1 MKAVILAGG
10 LGTRL
15 RPYTTVFPKP
25 LMPIGDS
32 PILEIIIRQLKARG
46 FDEITLAVGHLA
58 ELIMA
63 FFNNG
68 SKYGIKIDYS
78 REEKKLG
85 TAGGLGLLKNKLED
99 DFLVMNGDVL
109 TSLDFSEFLAFHKRS
124 GSKASIALNRR
135 HVDIDFGVVELDS
148 DRKLSGYIE
157 KPRMDYLVSMGVYAF
172 NESILKYIPANEYLD
187 IPDLMKRLLAEGETI
202 NGYIHEGYW
211 LDIGRPDDYDKANE
225 DIERIYR
232 ELGVSIDEAQ

>member
-25 LMPIGDS
+25 LMPIGES
-32 PILEIIIRQLKARG
+32 PILELIIRQLKARG

-63 FFNNG
+63 FFNDG
-68 SKYGIKIDYS
+68 SKYGINIDYS

-85 TAGGLGLLKNKLED
+85 TAGGLGLLKDKLDD

-124 GSKASIALNRR
+124 GSKATIALNRR
-135 HVDIDFGVVELDS
+135 YVDIDFGVVELDS
-148 DRKLSGYIE
+148 DRKLKGYIE
-157 KPRMDYLVSMGVYAF
+157 KPRIDYLVSMGVYAF
-172 NESILKYIPANEYLD
+172 DQSVLEYIPSNEYLD
-187 IPDLMKRLLAEGETI
+187 IPDLMKRLLAEGETV

-211 LDIGRPDDYDKANE
+211 LDIGRPDDYDKANN
-225 DIERIYR
+225 DTERLYR
-232 ELGVSIDEAQ
+232 ELGVSIDEA

>member
-25 LMPIGDS
+25 LMPIGES
-32 PILEIIIRQLKARG
+32 PILEIIIRQLKAKG

-63 FFNNG
+63 FFNDG
-68 SKYGIKIDYS
+68 CKYGIKIDYS

-85 TAGGLGLLKNKLED
+85 TAGGLGLLKNKLHD

-124 GSKASIALNRR
+124 GSKATIALNRR

-148 DRKLSGYIE
+148 DQKLSGYIE
-157 KPRMDYLVSMGVYAF
+157 KPRIDYLVSMGVYAF
-172 NESILKYIPANEYLD
+172 NESVLEYIPANEYLD
-187 IPDLMKRLLAEGETI
+187 IPDLMKRLLAEGEI
-202 NGYIHEGYW
+202 VNGYIHEGYW
-211 LDIGRPDDYDKANE
+211 LDIGRPDDYDKANG
-225 DIERIYR
+225 DIEGIYR
-232 ELGVSIDEAQ
+232 ELGVSIDEA